1 MADRGMAARGT
12 FIVRE
17 ETAVTEEQE
26 AGGVRW
32 TAGVDCGEER
42 HRLVVVDEHG
52 GRRLAMWIKNRID
65 EIEKGLAEVIMGLPD
80 GARLRVVSEG
90 VRSLGSVLSVVAMR
104 MGIEQWEVNPK
115 ALSRYREVEGQPR
128 KDDDTDGWL
137 LARMCVL
144 GAAGCHRIVD
154 PRPEE
159 RRLARL
165 SRLHGQLKSKR
176 TTAQSQLR
184 SRLVELAPEVVSK
197 EWQGP
202 VANGKGM
209 LSVLQ
214 RWPAFIGLESAHVA
228 TIERLVRSS
237 TRYGERC
244 TAMAHALKAMA
255 RRIRMAAEEHEVVRL
270 EMRLLVDE
278 LSALDASC
286 AEVEREIKTAVLQ
299 HPIAC
304 KLLAMPGV
312 GYLTAAAD
320 VGEILPLARNVSEGK
335 AATYTGLTP
344 LSRSSGRSEG
354 RSRLARGVNK
364 HALDANYLS
373 ALSALKCS
381 ALDAAYYRKQ
391 RELHQGHAKPH
402 VAALLSLARQRFKV
416 KYKLMTTD
424 AVYDK
429 EVLIGSHLRRLEQ
442 ARQHAA

>member
-1 MADRGMAARGT
+1 MADRGMAARGM
-12 FIVRE
+12 FSVRE
-17 ETAVTEEQE
+17 ETSVAEEKE
-26 AGGVRW
+26 FRGVWWAAG
-32 TAGVDCGEER
+32 ADCGEER
-42 HRLVVVDEHG
+42 HRLVVVDERG
-52 GRRLAMWIKNRID
+52 DRRQSMWIKNRID
-65 EIEKGLAEVIMGLPD
+65 EIEKGLVDIVTGLPD
-80 GARLRVVSEG
+80 GAHLRVISEG

-104 MGIEQWEVNPK
+104 LGIEQWEVNPK

-137 LARMCVL
+137 LARMCVV
-144 GAAGCHRIVD
+144 GASGCHRVVD

-176 TTAQSQLR
+176 TAAQSQLR
-184 SRLVELAPEVVSK
+184 SRLVELAPEVVST

-202 VANGKGM
+202 AASGKGM
-209 LSVLQ
+209 LAVLQ
-214 RWPAFIGLESAHVA
+214 RWPAFIGLESAHLA

-237 TRYGERC
+237 TRYGEKC
-244 TAMAHALKAMA
+244 TAMAQALKAMA
-255 RRIRMAAEEHEVVRL
+255 RRVRMAAAEREVVRL

-278 LSALDASC
+278 LSAFEVSC

-299 HPIAC
+299 HPVAR

-312 GYLTAAAD
+312 GHLTAAAD

-335 AATYTGLTP
+335 AATYAGLTP
-344 LSRSSGRSEG
+344 LSRSSGKSEG

-373 ALSALKCS
+373 ALAALKSS

-391 RELHQGHAKPH
+391 RELHQGHPKPH

-416 KYKLMTTD
+416 KYTLMTTD

-429 EVLIGSHLRRLEQ
+429 EVLIASHLHRLEQ
-442 ARQHAA
+442 ARHQKT

>member
-1 MADRGMAARGT
+1 MADRGVAARGNL
-12 FIVRE
+12 IVRE
-17 ETAVTEEQE
+17 GTVVTVERAVWQ
-26 AGGVRW
+26 VWW

-52 GRRLAMWIKNRID
+52 ARRQAVWMKNRID
-65 EIEKGLAEVIMGLPD
+65 EIEKGLADVILGLPE

-90 VRSLGSVLSVVAMR
+90 VRSLGAVLSVVAMAL
-104 MGIEQWEVNPK
+104 GIEQWEVNPK

-137 LARMCVL
+137 LARMCVV
-144 GAAGCHRIVD
+144 GASGCRRIAD
-154 PRPEE
+154 PRREE

-165 SRLHGQLKSKR
+165 SRLYGQLKSKR
-176 TTAQSQLR
+176 STAQSQLR

-209 LSVLQ
+209 LAVLQ
-214 RWPAFIGLESAHVA
+214 RWPAFIGLESAHVG
-228 TIERLVRSS
+228 TIERLVRGA
-237 TRYGERC
+237 TRYGEKC
-244 TAMAHALKAMA
+244 TAMAQALKAMA
-255 RRIRMAAEEHEVVRL
+255 RRVRMAAEERAVVRL
-270 EMRLLVDE
+270 EIRMLVSE
-278 LSALDASC
+278 LAALDASC
-286 AEVEREIKTAVLQ
+286 AEVEHEIQAAVLA

-304 KLLAMPGV
+304 KLSAMPGV
-312 GYLTAAAD
+312 GYLTAATD

-335 AATYTGLTP
+335 AATYAGLTP
-344 LSRSSGRSEG
+344 LSRRSGKSAG
-354 RSRLARGVNK
+354 RSRVARGVNK
-364 HALDANYLS
+364 HALNANYLS
-373 ALSALKCS
+373 ALAAIASS

-391 RELHQGHAKPH
+391 RELHQGHPKAH

-429 EVLIGSHLRRLEQ
+429 EVLIASHLRRLEL